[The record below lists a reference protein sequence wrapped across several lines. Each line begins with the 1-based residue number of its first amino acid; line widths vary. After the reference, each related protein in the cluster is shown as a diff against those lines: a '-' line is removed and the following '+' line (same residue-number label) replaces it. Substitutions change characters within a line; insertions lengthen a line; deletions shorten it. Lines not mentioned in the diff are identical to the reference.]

1 MAYNKSPF
9 KMAGKSPLM
18 KQLLGNQGNLPMHL
32 KEAIK
37 ASPAKQMGVDA
48 GDTAAF
54 EKSKEIESKFEK
66 KIEKAGGFGVPNED
80 GSSKNKRVNRLTK
93 RANKRQERKVPRARK
108 KADEKG
114 YDMNN
119 MDGTT
124 TTLKGKNQKA
134 SPAKQMKQDSTG
146 TKDVLKGSP
155 AKKYGHSP
163 AKKYGKSP
171 AKKHGMS
178 PLKQRNTDKNGDGKV
193 NINELIP
200 EGLEQGK
207 KLVQKGKKFI
217 NSIGKIG
224 VFKRKTEA
232 EKKAIADAKALKK
245 KQREEAR
252 ALKNKKK

>member
-54 EKSKEIESKFEK
+54 EKSKQIESKFEK

-134 SPAKQMKQDSTG
+134 SPT
-146 TKDVLKGSP
+146 
-155 AKKYGHSP
+155 
-163 AKKYGKSP
+163 KKYGKSP

-178 PLKQRNTDKNGDGKV
+178 PLKQTVRNTDANGDGKV
-193 NINELIP
+193 NVNELIP

-207 KLVQKGKKFI
+207 KLIRGGKKFI
-217 NSIGKIG
+217 KSLGKIS
-224 VFKRKTEA
+224 VFRRKTDE
-232 EKKAIADAKALKK
+232 EKAAKAAAKALK
-245 KQREEAR
+245 
-252 ALKNKKK
+252 LSLIHI

>member
-134 SPAKQMKQDSTG
+134 SPAK
-146 TKDVLKGSP
+146 
-155 AKKYGHSP
+155 
-163 AKKYGKSP
+163 KYGKSP

-178 PLKQRNTDKNGDGKV
+178 PLKQVNREDGVQV
-193 NINELIP
+193 NEVPAVVGEEVKKAGKFVKKKGKRI
-200 EGLEQGK
+200 GKFFK
-207 KLVQKGKKFI
+207 KLVKKAGDITLTKTKKQKIEKQ
-217 NSIGKIG
+217 
-224 VFKRKTEA
+224 
-232 EKKAIADAKALKK
+232 EKKLKDLKDK
-245 KQREEAR
+245 K
-252 ALKNKKK
+252 